1 MQIEPFEPRDSN
13 VLVTGS
19 SSGIGA
25 GLAVALARRGAVV
38 GICGRR
44 DDRLRAVLDE
54 CRKASP
60 RSHSWHVDLLDTGSL
75 PEFAADVE
83 ARFGSIDLLVN
94 NAGVPKR
101 RLVTRLTPAEVQ
113 DVMTINYI
121 SPAMLTLAVLP
132 GMVRRGHGRI
142 VNVASTASR
151 LGGAGE
157 TAYGASKAALA
168 IWTEGCAAELLS
180 QGIGV
185 QLIIPGPVDTDIVNY
200 PGEDPPLAVRAGIAR
215 LPLEEAVAV
224 IVNHIVGTSFEA
236 WVPPHFRDA
245 YRQKVEDPDRSLVQA
260 ATWIRD
266 NLLPAKGSGP
276 DLM

>member
-1 MQIEPFEPRDSN
+1 MHIEPFEPRGAN

-25 GLAVALARRGAVV
+25 GLAVALAQRGAVV

-44 DDRLRAVLDE
+44 DDRLRAVLEE
-54 CRKASP
+54 CQKSSP
-60 RSHSWHVDLLDTGSL
+60 ASHSWHLDLLDTGSL
-75 PEFAADVE
+75 AGFAADVE
-83 ARFGSIDLLVN
+83 SQFGSIDLLVN

-113 DVMTINYI
+113 DVMTVNYLA
-121 SPAMLTLAVLP
+121 PVLLTLAVLP
-132 GMVRRGHGRI
+132 GMLRRGHGRI

-168 IWTEGCAAELLS
+168 IWTEGSAAELLS

-185 QLIIPGPVDTDIVNY
+185 QLVIPGPVDTDIVNY
-200 PGEDPPLAVRAGIAR
+200 PGEDPPLAARAGMTR

-224 IVNHIVGTSFEA
+224 IVDHIVGTKFEV
-236 WVPPHFRDA
+236 WLPPHFRDA
-245 YRQKVEDPDRSLVQA
+245 YRRKVEDPDRSLIQA

-266 NLLPAKGSGP
+266 NLLADEGSGP
-276 DLM
+276 GPT